1 MLWRTC
7 LSLAACLV
15 VVAVAPAPAPAQASS
30 SAADTREVQA
40 YRLTMPKLSQL
51 NQAMADLARQQEADP
66 AYQRLQG
73 KKRELAALNEKDEL
87 SDAEQARMERLEEEI
102 AAAEE
107 AMEGPDEADQSL
119 AGMSR
124 RMERDPRVA
133 GALRRA
139 NLAPREAATMQIAL
153 LQAVLVAGLLESGDL
168 KEIPKDTNA
177 ENVRFVQAN
186 RAAINAMTLLRER
199 ED

>member
-1 MLWRTC
+1 MSWRARFALTT
-7 LSLAACLV
+7 LLV
-15 VVAVAPAPAPAQASS
+15 AIAPAHARAQASS
-30 SAADTREVQA
+30 SAADTREVLA
-40 YRLTMPKLSQL
+40 YRLTMPKL
-51 NQAMADLARQQEADP
+51 NQFNQVMADLQRQQAADP
-66 AYQRLQG
+66 AHQRLQA

-107 AMEGPDEADQSL
+107 AEEGPDEADQSL
-119 AGMSR
+119 AGMAR

-153 LQAVLVAGLLESGDL
+153 LQAVLVAGLLESGTL
-168 KEIPKDTNA
+168 KEIPKDA
-177 ENVRFVQAN
+177 SPENVRFVQAN
-186 RAAINAMTLLRER
+186 RAAIDAMTALRER

>member
-1 MLWRTC
+1 MSRCARFALTT
-7 LSLAACLV
+7 LLFFAA
-15 VVAVAPAPAPAQASS
+15 APAAAQASN

-40 YRLTMPKLSQL
+40 YRLTMPKLNQL
-51 NQAMADLARQQEADP
+51 NQVMADLQRQQEADP

-87 SDAEQARMERLEEEI
+87 SEAEQARLERLEEEI

-107 AMEGPDEADQSL
+107 AEEGPDEADQSL
-119 AGMSR
+119 AGMAR

-153 LQAVLVAGLLESGDL
+153 LQAVLVAGLLESGTL

-177 ENVRFVQAN
+177 ENVRFYQAN
-186 RAAINAMTLLRER
+186 RAAIDAMTALGKQE
-199 ED
+199 E